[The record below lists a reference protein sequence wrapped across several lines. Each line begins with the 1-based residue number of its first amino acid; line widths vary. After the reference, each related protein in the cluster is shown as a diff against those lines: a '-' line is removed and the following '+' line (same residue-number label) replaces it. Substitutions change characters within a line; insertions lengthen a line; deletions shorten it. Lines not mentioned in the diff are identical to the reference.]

1 MTESEINKEA
11 AKFFPPQR
19 YPFGLAFSQDDV
31 VAFAQ
36 HCVDKAT
43 AWRPIADAPKD
54 GTVVLLFGKWAG
66 EIHGPNAKPSI
77 DIGFW
82 QGGKSDYQGDDWWS
96 LTTGDA
102 YACWINATH
111 WKPLPPPEAA

>member
-36 HCVDKAT
+36 HCLDKAT
-43 AWRPIADAPKD
+43 GWRPIADAPKD
-54 GTVVLLFGKWAG
+54 GSRMLIYLPNSRRKVQEVYWAIPYEG
-66 EIHGPNAKPSI
+66 STAGWWSTPHGPDGRGYTILPESP
-77 DIGFW
+77 
-82 QGGKSDYQGDDWWS
+82 
-96 LTTGDA
+96 
-102 YACWINATH
+102 TH
-111 WKPLPPPEAA
+111 WQPLPPAPEAA

>member
-36 HCVDKAT
+36 HCVEKANG
-43 AWRPIADAPKD
+43 WQPIAELTDENLPVWFCQDDRIWVGTKTFDD
-54 GTVVLLFGKWAG
+54 GWIYTHCHGTHYFNG
-66 EIHGPNAKPSI
+66 EFWTCTYAEFDYDYKP
-77 DIGFW
+77 
-82 QGGKSDYQGDDWWS
+82 
-96 LTTGDA
+96 
-102 YACWINATH
+102 TH
-111 WKPLPPPEAA
+111 FQHLPPPPEAA

>member
-36 HCVDKAT
+36 HCMDKAT

-54 GTVVLLFGKWAG
+54 GAWIIALDSNGNVRPDYWLFRQEQWAK
-66 EIHGPNAKPSI
+66 EPHSAVN
-77 DIGFW
+77 
-82 QGGKSDYQGDDWWS
+82 
-96 LTTGDA
+96 
-102 YACWINATH
+102 TH
-111 WKPLPPPEAA
+111 WQPLPPPPPPEAA

>member
-36 HCVDKAT
+36 HSVEKANG
-43 AWRPIADAPKD
+43 WRPIADAPKD
-54 GTVVLLFGKWAG
+54 GSTILIYSPNASRAVREVSWSIPYEGATDGWWATP
-66 EIHGPNAKPSI
+66 HGP
-77 DIGFW
+77 
-82 QGGKSDYQGDDWWS
+82 QGRGYTILPESP
-96 LTTGDA
+96 
-102 YACWINATH
+102 TH
-111 WKPLPPPEAA
+111 WKPLPPPPEAA